1 MIHFKI
7 WQFGI
12 LESRWEKSPYCRA
25 SCRLYINL
33 LLFFQISS
41 RWGAIWWN
49 HFLRNFIASCDELS
63 ELSWWM
69 VELTLNGKYQPS
81 TTNIRATTKIWNSP
95 VPGIWLI
102 AEFPSWRHLTWR
114 SLQLR
119 LTMLGDYEDDS
130 LSLMNWW
137 MHMTYGYDARWIMS
151 PPEWPL
157 TIWRGVGARPRP
169 SIADTDKTKTKKGT
183 NNNSLSPCLVLFWPA
198 SGRNQ
203 LFTG

>member
-1 MIHFKI
+1 MIYFKI

-12 LESRWEKSPYCRA
+12 LESRWEKSPYRRA

-130 LSLMNWW
+130 LSYELMNAYDVRLWRTLDNVPPR
-137 MHMTYGYDARWIMS
+137 MTIDHMTVYVTRG
-151 PPEWPL
+151 
-157 TIWRGVGARPRP
+157 WRA
-169 SIADTDKTKTKKGT
+169 
-183 NNNSLSPCLVLFWPA
+183 PA
-198 SGRNQ
+198 PVDRRHR
-203 LFTG
+203 